1 MRGGAGVVVDRAGLA
16 RSGPGGRVAGV
27 PGAAAE
33 HAGHGV
39 VVDAGTQV
47 VLTGQVEGF
56 QVGLT
61 SGSSAF
67 NGVLL
72 QGAAGVGDRMRAARV
87 GAERTGSSGTDT
99 PGTDDPGTGT
109 PGTPGT
115 GTPGMGASGTGTPGT
130 GPADIGGAGGSAG
143 ADLIGSTGVGTS
155 TSAGPRPGL
164 APVAG
169 DVMPAAGP
177 SVPQASPQPVPPS
190 RLVGGPTV
198 SAGETIPQASAPAG
212 GVVPMAEAVSVLD
225 GSAGVVHGDAV
236 RAAMREVMGRSDVWQ
251 GQPDCALRVRDLL
264 GQLSPYGYPVRD
276 DHSHARLMDEIA
288 VLSGG
293 GRFQQAD
300 VGRLRELAAG
310 EMTVVEIL
318 SRERHVVAVHRRTDG
333 VFEMIE
339 TQGATETER
348 FVVFHPDDRRPP
360 MPGQPAKPVL
370 LANPIRLLIGEDDQ
384 VSRFTPAGVPM
395 TGIRPTQA
403 SDKSIAPSGT
413 ARRPSTATAGTGP
426 TRITVADALLDPPL
440 TSSPGM
446 RRRTRARVAE
456 PSPAQ
461 AATGQAATGQAA
473 TAQGTPAAQMPA
485 AVTNEAGPSRPPEPG
500 VPATGDNLKLYQD
513 HPELLY
519 EVDGVVDLERLV
531 SDLRI
536 SVEQRVQARPRPM
549 IALITPGGRETVS
562 VDFTDIE
569 NALRNDLPSFFVSG
583 GRTFDVRDRRGHWHS
598 VTVSTTRLTDQQR
611 WIDQSADKLKFD
623 TRIDSSTT
631 LRETETSGDSFALG
645 TGFMIGGRYGPG
657 GGLHTEA
664 ALARGSETSES
675 SAVLFDSHNIR
686 SGGGSHLV
694 LAMVR
699 FTVRVHEPG
708 SVPVMPPAHDTTA
721 DQRAHYPPPPDE
733 ITARIGFRALDD
745 IREATPR
752 TGSVRR
758 GSFDVS
764 TLVENLHVAR
774 ILDARLGDGGRQG
787 WNQVAELI
795 LDQFR
800 TTGTADAGS
809 PSRDQLRTLLSEP
822 NVLGHLLQALESR
835 VNSPLILSQSRRQ
848 AVSLQLSA
856 EVTGMEVIA
865 DVKKS
870 SFRWQPGYTVNGREQ
885 HASTVGGGGTFVPIR
900 WGFGL
905 GYVQLRL
912 SAGFRR
918 NTTTSSRQSSTNRT
932 GTEFKDI
939 ENVLA
944 KVEFRLTI
952 NVATRVNALQRGL
965 FRGVRPITVDLT
977 LLSRLP
983 RTKADELLSDVRPAA
998 VVTPATPANS
1008 SAAAA
1013 EAGTSAV
1020 PPYASRGGHAMP
1032 YSMSGFADLQQ
1043 QTAHLVRRFGGGF
1056 LPRFRD
1062 DGVARPMGFASSA
1075 SERQRNQAE
1084 LDRVLSVPALRQ
1096 NYSALLNGG
1105 VAARLT
1111 RTHPLST
1118 THVVIHVTAQH
1129 GQLRHTGTEPKVAV
1143 RAFQGRGEQDGTAG
1157 GSNWRAAVAVEG
1169 AFIGRYDQPTVN
1181 VGVSPGGGI
1190 EGQGRWARQGGVDV
1204 TGQDTALHGGSP
1216 GSQRYRGDLELEV
1229 TVYSYRLGPG
1239 RDRAARSG
1247 LGRRATTIRRVDDDA
1262 FVRVDNAVRVGA
1274 KELPRYRLS
1283 VTRPVDVLY
1292 AESAVP
1298 TEKVDHPVS
1307 VTDHEDTPLVRAW
1320 TRLDDL
1326 RHYVDRASPEATA
1339 PPAAHDPNRTVAEWQ
1354 FVEALPGSEELLKL
1368 TRSAVQDIQR
1378 YPDRVSRR
1386 QLGGLRGD
1394 ASLREGMPIWA
1405 ELTDRLTVG
1414 QQTTNLEAMTERQWD
1429 LEPLTTD
1436 VDGGRL
1442 NVSIVARLTNPRLV
1456 PNQSEITTEHAP
1468 SGGVQVW
1475 HQRTKEMQIL
1485 GRGQFGL
1492 SLRTPSQPA
1501 DRHGGG
1507 GTGTA
1512 GYQRVLWYRLIRNRT
1527 AVSGT
1532 IERNVNNRKGKKRT
1546 FLIVADLRATA
1557 VAEVGNPPGLPRSLS
1572 PYRPDSWQKPKSA
1585 RRSAHIHNAAF
1596 LRVSE
1601 EQADALGLFGDV
1613 DQDIRDEV
1621 GEPAVVEPPPP
1632 ARLRPGGSPGLGLQ
1646 TFHTVPSLI
1655 DPAVEALRV
1664 AVARPGTHWLVERI
1678 LAALTG
1684 QTGLADPMLNRRR
1697 MLHVLSRAGVRRNW
1711 AALFDGGVSLIHTET
1726 NVFSQRLYDV
1736 RLTADL
1742 PDDGMTLDR
1751 FVANHDD
1758 MDVRTVGARGQTA
1771 LLRTAHG
1778 GGAYAGVAGSGV
1790 FKQAGALALGGGY
1803 QYGTVG
1809 LTSTT
1814 TVTDSQQR
1822 ASDISSGRGVKARI
1836 TLVPRFE
1843 IQIYH
1848 EGRLVPG
1855 DAITFQA
1862 PVTVDRWASDL
1873 RLVSRGQHP
1882 PPRTYRPD
1890 PTPGPEP
1897 GWQVRNGLLLPPRY
1911 APEGLAGAEHLQ
1923 RATQALLADAS
1934 KRLRKS
1940 GYVGAHQVHQGL
1952 TPELL
1957 LPNIGATFTNDAAED
1972 GLALP
1977 AVPSATA
1984 SMQEALIQVRL
1995 APVAVRLAGVDS
2007 GVYREHV
2014 RQDAAT
2020 VSSGSNRLSQS
2031 LRAPRLIVGRG
2042 YLGDPYQAL
2051 ETGNTGP
2058 ISGDTLALSTGGE
2071 DSATSFGN
2079 VKPEGP
2085 SVLVEYVTQPAVS
2098 VTLRGAFREDRQY
2111 TDDRVERVVVAL
2123 RMSLNDARRVLG
2135 IADGGPDVRRDFDM
2149 IVAHEKRLAGLAD
2162 DFVKAGETEAAARY
2176 AALASKAGR
2185 QTTDPELE
2193 RRWQEASGQR
2203 KSAEANWWAAAQ
2215 DHHRR
2220 LDEFNA
2226 RYEGRPEAKP
2236 FDLDHE
2242 YGPVVEPK
2250 RVKEAEKAADGGV
2263 RLNPVW
2269 YRLDDFPPTLL
2280 ERKDAHWHYA
2290 VDADGEIRIGSEEI
2304 STVLDEPE
2312 WQQLL
2317 TGMRRVEGDLT
2328 MEQLRAALDGQGHP
2342 TIAAGFDEVGGTV
2355 VQAARVSG
2363 ELSWNEAAGRW
2374 EANDKSGRYMSDK
2387 VRPDLE
2393 AADVTRWV
2401 GNVARR
2407 MSAQFGP
2414 GYEVRPVLLKHADP
2428 PPPPPP
2434 PAPRDLG
2441 VTADALLRPYQ
2452 SMPAGTGEPQLEALR
2467 QFAIAALSQGID
2479 RDTVASQL
2487 AAEARRLGLGTSRG
2501 EAPAV
2506 PAAVRR

>member
-1 MRGGAGVVVDRAGLA
+1 M
-16 RSGPGGRVAGV
+16 
-27 PGAAAE
+27 
-33 HAGHGV
+33 
-39 VVDAGTQV
+39 
-47 VLTGQVEGF
+47 
-56 QVGLT
+56 
-61 SGSSAF
+61 
-67 NGVLL
+67 
-72 QGAAGVGDRMRAARV
+72 
-87 GAERTGSSGTDT
+87 
-99 PGTDDPGTGT
+99 
-109 PGTPGT
+109 
-115 GTPGMGASGTGTPGT
+115 
-130 GPADIGGAGGSAG
+130 
-143 ADLIGSTGVGTS
+143 
-155 TSAGPRPGL
+155 
-164 APVAG
+164 
-169 DVMPAAGP
+169 
-177 SVPQASPQPVPPS
+177 
-190 RLVGGPTV
+190 
-198 SAGETIPQASAPAG
+198 
-212 GVVPMAEAVSVLD
+212 
-225 GSAGVVHGDAV
+225 
-236 RAAMREVMGRSDVWQ
+236 
-251 GQPDCALRVRDLL
+251 
-264 GQLSPYGYPVRD
+264 
-276 DHSHARLMDEIA
+276 
-288 VLSGG
+288 
-293 GRFQQAD
+293 
-300 VGRLRELAAG
+300 
-310 EMTVVEIL
+310 
-318 SRERHVVAVHRRTDG
+318 
-333 VFEMIE
+333 
-339 TQGATETER
+339 
-348 FVVFHPDDRRPP
+348 
-360 MPGQPAKPVL
+360 
-370 LANPIRLLIGEDDQ
+370 
-384 VSRFTPAGVPM
+384 
-395 TGIRPTQA
+395 
-403 SDKSIAPSGT
+403 
-413 ARRPSTATAGTGP
+413 
-426 TRITVADALLDPPL
+426 
-440 TSSPGM
+440 
-446 RRRTRARVAE
+446 
-456 PSPAQ
+456 
-461 AATGQAATGQAA
+461 
-473 TAQGTPAAQMPA
+473 
-485 AVTNEAGPSRPPEPG
+485 
-500 VPATGDNLKLYQD
+500 
-513 HPELLY
+513 
-519 EVDGVVDLERLV
+519 
-531 SDLRI
+531 
-536 SVEQRVQARPRPM
+536 
-549 IALITPGGRETVS
+549 
-562 VDFTDIE
+562 
-569 NALRNDLPSFFVSG
+569 
-583 GRTFDVRDRRGHWHS
+583 
-598 VTVSTTRLTDQQR
+598 
-611 WIDQSADKLKFD
+611 
-623 TRIDSSTT
+623 
-631 LRETETSGDSFALG
+631 
-645 TGFMIGGRYGPG
+645 
-657 GGLHTEA
+657 
-664 ALARGSETSES
+664 
-675 SAVLFDSHNIR
+675 LFDSHNIR

-694 LAMVR
+694 LALVR

-708 SVPVMPPAHDTTA
+708 SVPVMPPAHGTTA
-721 DQRAHYPPPPDE
+721 DQRVHYPPRPDE
-733 ITARIGFRALDD
+733 VTARIGFRALDD
-745 IREATPR
+745 IREAAPR

-774 ILDARLGDGGRQG
+774 ILDARLGNGGRQG

-800 TTGTADAGS
+800 STGTADAGS
-809 PSRDQLRTLLSEP
+809 RSRDQLRMLLSEP

-856 EVTGMEVIA
+856 KVTGMEVIA
-865 DVKKS
+865 DAKKS
-870 SFRWQPGYTVNGREQ
+870 SFRWQPGYTVNDREQ
-885 HASTVGGGGTFVPIR
+885 HVSTVGGGGTAVPIR

-939 ENVLA
+939 DNVLA
-944 KVEFRLTI
+944 KVDFALTI

-977 LLSRLP
+977 VLSRLP
-983 RTKADELLSDVRPAA
+983 RTKADELLRDVRPAGI
-998 VVTPATPANS
+998 VTPATPANS

-1020 PPYASRGGHAMP
+1020 PPYASSGGHAMP
-1032 YSMSGFADLQQ
+1032 YSMSGFAELQQ
-1043 QTAHLVRRFGGGF
+1043 QTACLVRRFGGGF
-1056 LPRFRD
+1056 LPRFPD

-1096 NYSALLNGG
+1096 SYSALLNGG
-1105 VAARLT
+1105 VAARLA

-1118 THVVIHVTAQH
+1118 THVVIHVTARR

-1143 RAFQGRGEQDGTAG
+1143 RAFQGRSEQDGTAG

-1229 TVYSYRLGPG
+1229 TVYSYRLGTG
-1239 RDRAARSG
+1239 RDRRAWSG

-1298 TEKVDHPVS
+1298 TEQVDHPVS
-1307 VTDHEDTPLVRAW
+1307 VTDQEVTPLVRGAW

-1326 RHYVDRASPEATA
+1326 RDYVDRASPEATA
-1339 PPAAHDPNRTVAEWQ
+1339 PQAAHDLDRTVTEWQ
-1354 FVEALPGSEELLKL
+1354 FVEALPGSEELLQL
-1368 TRSAVQDIQR
+1368 ARSAVQDLQR

-1414 QQTTNLEAMTERQWD
+1414 RQTTNLEAMTERQWD

-1442 NVSIVARLTNPRLV
+1442 NVSIVARLTNLRLV

-1475 HQRTKEMQIL
+1475 HQRTKEMQLL

-1492 SLRTPSQPA
+1492 SLRTPSHPA
-1501 DRHGGG
+1501 DRIGGG

-1557 VAEVGNPPGLPRSLS
+1557 GAEVGNPPGLPRSLW
-1572 PYRPDSWQKPKSA
+1572 PYWPDSWQKPKSA
-1585 RRSAHIHNAAF
+1585 RHSAHIHNAAF

-1601 EQADALGLFGDV
+1601 EQADALGLFG
-1613 DQDIRDEV
+1613 
-1621 GEPAVVEPPPP
+1621 APPPSINSKVP

-1655 DPAVEALRV
+1655 DPAVHALQV
-1664 AVARPGTHWLVERI
+1664 AVARPDTHRLVERI

-1684 QTGLADPMLNRRR
+1684 RTGLADPMLNRRR

-1711 AALFDGGVSLIHTET
+1711 AALFDGGVSLIHAET
-1726 NVFSQRLYDV
+1726 DVFSQRLYDV
-1736 RLTADL
+1736 RLRAVL

-1758 MDVRTVGARGQTA
+1758 MDVRTVGARGQTE

-1814 TVTDSQQR
+1814 TVTESQQR
-1822 ASDISSGRGVKARI
+1822 VSDISSGRGVKARV

-1848 EGRLVPG
+1848 EGRHVPG

-1862 PVTVDRWASDL
+1862 PVTVDRRASDL
-1873 RLVSRGQHP
+1873 RLVSGGQHP

-1897 GWQVRNGLLLPPRY
+1897 GWQIRNGLLLPPRY
-1911 APEGLAGAEHLQ
+1911 APEELAGAEHLQ

-1934 KRLRKS
+1934 KRLRNP
-1940 GYVGAHQVHQGL
+1940 GYLGAHQVHQGS
-1952 TPELL
+1952 TPGLL
-1957 LPNIGATFTNDAAED
+1957 LPNIGATFTNDATED

-1995 APVAVRLAGVDS
+1995 TPVAVRLAGVDS

-2020 VSSGSNRLSQS
+2020 VSSGSNRLNQS
-2031 LRAPRLIVGRG
+2031 LHAPRLFVGRG

-2085 SVLVEYVTQPAVS
+2085 SVLVEYVTQPTVS
-2098 VTLRGAFREDRQY
+2098 LTLRGGIRGDRQY
-2111 TDDRVERVVVAL
+2111 TDGRVERVVVAL
-2123 RMSLNDARRVLG
+2123 RMSLNHAQRVLG
-2135 IADGGPDVRRDFDM
+2135 IADGGPDVRRDFDT
-2149 IVAHEKRLAGLAD
+2149 IVAYEKRLARLAD
-2162 DFVKAGETEAAARY
+2162 DFVKAGEAEAAARY

-2185 QTTDPELE
+2185 QTMDPELE
-2193 RRWQEASGQR
+2193 RRWQQATGQR
-2203 KSAEANWWAAAQ
+2203 ESAEAGWWAAAQ

-2226 RYEGRPEAKP
+2226 GYEGRPDATP

-2250 RVKEAEKAADGGV
+2250 RVKEAEKATDGGV

-2280 ERKDAHWHYA
+2280 ERRDAHWHYA
-2290 VDADGEIRIGSEEI
+2290 VDVDGEIRIGSEEI

-2374 EANDKSGRYMSDK
+2374 EVNDKSGRYMSDK
-2387 VRPDLE
+2387 VRPGLR
-2393 AADVTRWV
+2393 AADLTRWV

-2414 GYEVRPVLLKHADP
+2414 GYEVTPVLLKHAD
-2428 PPPPPP
+2428 PPPPP

-2467 QFAIAALSQGID
+2467 QFAIAALSQRVD